1 MVNCRAFD
9 TWPFVESKT
18 VTLALPATETSF
30 AVTEAV
36 RLVEF
41 VTLVGRA
48 LPFHRTTVRP
58 ALNPLPVT

>member
-1 MVNCRAFD
+1 MNCNAFD

-18 VTLALPATETSF
+18 VTLALPATDTSF
-30 AVTEAV
+30 AVIEAV
-36 RLVEF
+36 RVVEL

-48 LPFHRTTVRP
+48 LPFQRSTVLP